1 MAWAC
6 IMPEELSIVPRG
18 LVCLAN
24 LNTRNHPVHRSIW
37 ELLDKE
43 RPNAPLRY
51 KLVDV
56 DEQYPQ
62 SKAKVCFVFFLFSTY
77 LYFYLFF

>member
-56 DEQYPQ
+56 DERYPQ